1 MDGLVMEEENQMEFE
16 EASYLEMLGSGEE
29 EGHLL
34 CLPPSISS
42 PPSGSYSSHML
53 CFGGHEEEVFPF
65 HGVPQKSSDS
75 SSMSSLSSSPT
86 STTFSSSKSSKKV
99 ESSGDRNKKLKTN
112 SSSDRGTTKQVRKEK
127 LGEQIMA
134 LHQLVSPFGKSDTA
148 SVLHEALGYI
158 RFLHDQ
164 VQVLSSPYLQCLP
177 SSAHL
182 HEGIIGGEAR
192 TSDLRSRGLCLV
204 PVSSTEHV
212 ANSNGADLWSPALAK
227 NNFSSSSKKH

>member
-34 CLPPSISS
+34 CLPSSLSS

-86 STTFSSSKSSKKV
+86 STTFSSSKSSKKKV

-164 VQVLSSPYLQCLP
+164 VQ
-177 SSAHL
+177 
-182 HEGIIGGEAR
+182 EGIIGGEAR

-227 NNFSSSSKKH
+227 NNFSSSSRKH